1 MIFSAFPAG
10 GNVNLPLSF
19 LTYTGTYVVEDD
31 GIKSGVWRLRL
42 TTSGVLTLSEKV
54 SEATIQAQGGG
65 GGGGSGGGTGT
76 DVVSGSDG
84 ADGSI
89 QTYTGALSS
98 GEYSINLGA
107 AGARGS
113 DGAGG
118 NGGDTTFGNLLT
130 ASGGAGG
137 AHKGG
142 TTLEHSGLYN
152 IYGHGGAGGAATQYT
167 GKYTP
172 AEWVAWGP
180 TNGNG
185 MRIFT
190 APDINASVNQTVR
203 DGNGVTILGSNS
215 SAPDTV
221 TGTGGKFY
229 VTKSNRYIL
238 TTEAA
243 SITFT
248 AAKDTRKWT
257 GNVGYP
263 GIVILSG
270 KAE

>member
-1 MIFSAFPAG
+1 MIISAFPSGAK
-10 GNVNLPLSF
+10 VSVALPDF
-19 LTYTGTYVVEDD
+19 VYTGEYYVEDD
-31 GIKSGVWRLRL
+31 GTKSGVWRIRL
-42 TTSGVLTLSEKV
+42 TSSGTLTLDEKV
-54 SEATIQAQGGG
+54 NEATIQAQGGG
-65 GGGGSGGGTGT
+65 GGGGAGGGSAT
-76 DVVSGSDG
+76 DIVSGSDG

-89 QTYTGALSS
+89 QTYTGALAA
-98 GEYSINLGA
+98 GEYIISLGA
-107 AGARGS
+107 AGSKGNN
-113 DGAGG
+113 GAGG
-118 NGGDTTFGNLLT
+118 KGGDTTFGTVLT

-142 TTLEHSGLYN
+142 TTLEHTCLYST
-152 IYGHGGAGGAATQYT
+152 YGRGGVGGASTQYS

-190 APDINASVNQTVR
+190 APDTSAAVSQTVR
-203 DGNGVTILGSNS
+203 DGNGVTIQGTNS

-229 VTKSNRYIL
+229 ITESGRYIL

-243 SITFT
+243 STTFY

-257 GNVGYP
+257 GNAGFS

-270 KAE
+270 KA

>member
-10 GNVNLPLSF
+10 GSINLPLAG
-19 LTYTGTYVVEDD
+19 LTYTGTYVILDD
-31 GIKSGVWRLRL
+31 GIKSGLWMVRL
-42 TTSGVLTLSEKV
+42 TTSGTLTLKENV

-118 NGGDTTFGNLLT
+118 KGGDTTFGNLLT
-130 ASGGAGG
+130 AVGGAGG

-167 GKYTP
+167 GKYT
-172 AEWVAWGP
+172 AASWTAWGP
-180 TNGNG
+180 INGG
-185 MRIFT
+185 MRIFVAADT
-190 APDINASVNQTVR
+190 SSAINQTIN
-203 DGNGVTILGSNS
+203 DGNGVTILGTSS

-221 TGTGGKFY
+221 SGIGGTFY
-229 VTKSNRYIL
+229 LTKSGRYIL
-238 TTEAA
+238 TTDVA
-243 SITFT
+243 STTFT